1 MLPHPTIS
9 TKLLTSW
16 FLTRQK
22 HPIKG
27 KGGVRTSTSPEIWH
41 RGIEDTTILHRFME
55 LFRQLQ
61 RRRRVAALRR
71 AAAALPYIA
80 GYQTHLILLP
90 FCCETHVL
98 LLPAPVDVAFPVCCN
113 PTVFVIVPQE
123 ASPGQGSRA
132 AW

>member
-80 GYQTHLILLP
+80 GYQTYLISYFYLFAAKLMYFCYPRQSMSRSPCVATQLFLL
-90 FCCETHVL
+90 
-98 LLPAPVDVAFPVCCN
+98 
-113 PTVFVIVPQE
+113 
-123 ASPGQGSRA
+123 
-132 AW
+132 